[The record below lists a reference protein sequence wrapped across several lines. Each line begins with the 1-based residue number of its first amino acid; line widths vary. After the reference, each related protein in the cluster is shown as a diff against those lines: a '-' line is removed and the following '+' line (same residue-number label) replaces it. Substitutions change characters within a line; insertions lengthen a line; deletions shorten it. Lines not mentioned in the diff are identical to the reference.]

1 MVRLILVFFKLK
13 LGILKFVFFKQTRMW
28 LMAGNNGRFCLHIF
42 NNLAT
47 YDSHGNNIALRV
59 YYFIKVECRNKNKAI
74 KTKNLEKVRITVSA
88 STFNCLKNDN

>member
-1 MVRLILVFFKLK
+1 MVRLILVFFKSK
-13 LGILKFVFFKQTRMW
+13 LGILKFVFFKLTRMW
-28 LMAGNNGRFCLHIF
+28 LMAGNGRFCLHIF

-47 YDSHGNNIALRV
+47 YDSHGNNTALRV